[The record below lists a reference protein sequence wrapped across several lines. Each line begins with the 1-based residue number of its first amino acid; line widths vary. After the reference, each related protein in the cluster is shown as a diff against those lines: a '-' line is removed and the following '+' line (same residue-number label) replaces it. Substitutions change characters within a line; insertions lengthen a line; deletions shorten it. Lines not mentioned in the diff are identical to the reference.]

1 MDCPCICIWKARLFR
16 RFLSESDFRPKT
28 RLTFGAAL
36 RCFADWCLAQDVTVP
51 DAAAIN
57 RWKAYLL
64 DAYQVATARTYLS
77 AVKVFSRWMAH
88 RGLGGD
94 IAASVKGVKPEKGFR
109 KDCLSDVQM
118 KSVLMLLEQQARDAR
133 GRGHMRERALRDF
146 VMVLL
151 IASCGLRVS
160 EVSQLDVGDLDTVN
174 GRPVVWVHGKGRDG
188 KSDFV
193 RITSELERVL
203 FRYLEKRHA
212 LSGQSPM
219 FVSYSRNSYGKRL
232 TSRSISRIVKAAL
245 VSAGLDPP
253 RLTAHSLRH
262 TAVTLALQGGAT
274 LQEVQQF
281 ARHRMMETTLRYAH
295 NLKQSNNPCSR
306 LVMKLIGRLKPPDQS
321 GKAGM
326 PMG

>member
-1 MDCPCICIWKARLFR
+1 MDYSCICIWKDRLFR

-36 RCFADWCLAQDVTVP
+36 RCFADWCLAQDVSVP

-64 DAYQVATARTYLS
+64 DGYEVATARTYLS
-77 AVKVFSRWMAH
+77 AVKVFSRWMAD

-133 GRGHMRERALRDF
+133 DRGHMRERALRDF

-232 TSRSISRIVKAAL
+232 TSRSISRIVKAAM
-245 VSAGLDPP
+245 VSAGLDSP

-306 LVMKLIGRLKPPDQS
+306 LVMKLIGRLKPPGGRKQS
-321 GKAGM
+321 FQVR
-326 PMG
+326 

>member
-1 MDCPCICIWKARLFR
+1 MDCSCISIWKDCLFR

-64 DAYQVATARTYLS
+64 DGYQVATARTYLS

-118 KSVLMLLEQQARDAR
+118 KSVLMLLEQQARGTR
-133 GRGHMRERALRDF
+133 GQGHMRERALRDF

-160 EVSQLDVGDLDTVN
+160 EVSQLDVGDLDTV
-174 GRPVVWVHGKGRDG
+174 GGEPVVWVHGKGRDG

-193 RITSELERVL
+193 RVPSGLERLL
-203 FRYLEKRHA
+203 FRYLESRRPM
-212 LSGQSPM
+212 SGKSPM
-219 FVSYSRNSYGKRL
+219 FVSCSRNSYGKRL

-245 VSAGLDPP
+245 VSAGLDSP
-253 RLTAHSLRH
+253 
-262 TAVTLALQGGAT
+262 
-274 LQEVQQF
+274 
-281 ARHRMMETTLRYAH
+281 
-295 NLKQSNNPCSR
+295 
-306 LVMKLIGRLKPPDQS
+306 PPDGAFAAAYGGDAGAS
-321 GKAGM
+321 GRCDAAAGAAVRTS
-326 PMG
+326 PSD